1 MDGSHTE
8 SLNLLPSSFN
18 FDLNLSKETL
28 QFVNQFANE
37 SNRFN
42 SLVGYDPSTSQ
53 TTNDSRLA
61 STAYSNEST
70 PNIAPGDM
78 NNNNCT
84 TTHSSSFDNP
94 NSTQHHHQ
102 SSDFDNTS
110 ANTSANTNK
119 SNNNPLLSC
128 STYNNESEDETNW
141 ESLL

>member
-1 MDGSHTE
+1 MDSSHNE

-28 QFVNQFANE
+28 QFVNQLANE

-70 PNIAPGDM
+70 PNVAPGDM

-94 NSTQHHHQ
+94 NSAHHQ